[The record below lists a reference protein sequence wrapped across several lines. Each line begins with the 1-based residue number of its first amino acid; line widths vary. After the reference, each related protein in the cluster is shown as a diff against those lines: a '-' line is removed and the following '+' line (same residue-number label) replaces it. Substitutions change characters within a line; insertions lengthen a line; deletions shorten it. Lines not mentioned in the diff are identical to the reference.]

1 MKKTLLISLIIL
13 LLSLNSYSQSVRIT
27 GLVEGDCPTGSTA
40 PRVIE
45 LFVEGTVDV
54 TNLKIQFQFAS
65 ATNWV
70 VNNSIGAGEY
80 TNTFLYVVNDIT
92 AFDNNFPGIRTAS
105 NTTTGTIISN
115 VEGGEKIRLVD
126 SSNSDQVID
135 IFGLDGQ
142 NGENTTWN
150 FSNSYAKRNNNVGP
164 NSTFVESEWTIT
176 SKNTLLSKGICWS
189 EPALNSIV
197 GLQSFTLSTDQ
208 FSLTKNK
215 IKIHPNPSHNY
226 IIIDGLVN
234 EQSFEIYNILGVKVI
249 DGFVEKNKEIQISN
263 LQNGIYL
270 IKTGNGEALRF
281 IKK

>member
-13 LLSLNSYSQSVRIT
+13 LLSLNSYSQNVRIT
-27 GLVEGDCPTGSTA
+27 GLVEGDCPTGSTP

-54 TNLKIQFQFAS
+54 TDIKIQFQFAS

-70 VNNSIGAGEY
+70 VNNSIGVGEY

-105 NTTTGTIISN
+105 NTTIGTIISN

-135 IFGLDGQ
+135 IFGIDGQ

-150 FSNSYAKRNNNVGP
+150 FSNSFVKRKNNVGP
-164 NSTFVESEWTIT
+164 SSTFVESEWTIT
-176 SKNTLLSKGICWS
+176 PKNTLLFEGVCWS
-189 EPALNSIV
+189 EPALNTIV

-215 IKIHPNPSHNY
+215 IKIHPNPSEDY

-234 EQSFEIYNILGVKVI
+234 EQSFEIYNILGEKVI
-249 DGFVEKNKEIQISN
+249 DGLVDKNKEIQISN

-270 IKTGNGEALRF
+270 IKTENGEALRF